1 MTELEIKL
9 SMIIDNIDTASDM
22 ARGNHAQYVKLIQKQ
37 IANFHKLVSSDG
49 YLFKEVGKQND

>member
-9 SMIIDNIDTASDM
+9 SMIIDNIDTASDK

-49 YLFKEVGKQND
+49 YLFKEVEQ